1 MNKTIASQPLTGYQ
15 KMVIAMLALLQF
27 TVVLDFMIIS
37 PLGFLLMKVPGI
49 NTTRFGLIVSSYAI
63 SACISSIVA
72 AGFVDKYDRKKV
84 LLFFYA
90 GFILGTLC
98 CALSNSFWTLLAARI
113 VTGLFGGV
121 IGAISMSIITDLFEL
136 NQRGKVMGF
145 VQMGFAASQVLGI
158 PIGLF
163 FAPRWGWQSAF
174 MMIVVLAGLIIG
186 LILLNLKPIDKHLAV
201 QTDKNPFLHLYH
213 TLTNKKYRAAYIAV
227 TFLPVGGYMLM
238 PFGSAFSINNLHIHQ
253 EQLQW
258 LYLVSGLSS
267 VVIMPLVGRLSDKY
281 DKYKVFFTGSV
292 IAIIMVN
299 IYVNL
304 PVVSL
309 VTLMIVNVFLF
320 MGIMS
325 RIVPATTL
333 NSAIPDMADRGAFMS
348 VCAALQQ
355 MAGGI
360 GAFAAGLI
368 VHQKTSSSPLEN
380 YHILGIVV
388 SAFTVIC
395 LFLVYQVS
403 LVVKAKLSHIQKPIV
418 VPQVEMAE

>member
-1 MNKTIASQPLTGYQ
+1 MNTPTTAPAFSGYQ
-15 KMVIAMLALLQF
+15 KMVIGLLALLQF
-27 TVVLDFMIIS
+27 TVILDFMIIS

-49 NTTRFGLIVSSYAI
+49 DTTRFGLIVSSYAI
-63 SACISSIVA
+63 SACLSSIVA

-90 GFILGTLC
+90 GFVLGTLC
-98 CALSNSFWTLLAARI
+98 CALSNSFWTLLGARI
-113 VTGLFGGV
+113 ITGLFGGV
-121 IGAISMSIITDLFEL
+121 IGAISMSIITDLFAL

-174 MMIVVLAGLIIG
+174 MMIVVLALAIIG
-186 LILLNLKPIDKHLAV
+186 LIFFYLKPIDKHLAV
-201 QTDKNPFLHLYH
+201 QTDKNPFLHLFH
-213 TLTNKKYRAAYIAV
+213 TLGNKKYRAAYIAV

-238 PFGSAFSINNLHIHQ
+238 PFGSAFSVNNLHIHQ
-253 EQLQW
+253 EDLQW
-258 LYLVSGLSS
+258 LYLASGLSS
-267 VVIMPLVGRLSDKY
+267 VVIMPVVGRLSDKY
-281 DKYKVFFTGSV
+281 DKYKVFFAGSL

-304 PVVSL
+304 PPVSL
-309 VTLMIVNVFLF
+309 FVLMAINIFLF

-333 NSAIPDMADRGAFMS
+333 NSAIPDLADRGAFMS
-348 VCAALQQ
+348 ICAALQQ

-360 GAFAAGLI
+360 GAFVAGLI
-368 VHQKTSSSPLEN
+368 VHQQTNTSPLQN
-380 YHILGIVV
+380 YNILGIVV

-395 LFLVYQVS
+395 LLLVYQVS
-403 LVVKAKLSHIQKPIV
+403 KIVKEKLAKV
-418 VPQVEMAE
+418 AG

>member
-1 MNKTIASQPLTGYQ
+1 MNTPTTAPAFTGYQ
-15 KMVIAMLALLQF
+15 KMVIGLLALLQF
-27 TVVLDFMIIS
+27 TVILDFMIIS

-63 SACISSIVA
+63 SACLSSIVA

-90 GFILGTLC
+90 GFVLGTLC
-98 CALSNSFWTLLAARI
+98 CALSNSFWTLLGARI
-113 VTGLFGGV
+113 ITGLFGGV
-121 IGAISMSIITDLFEL
+121 IGAISMSIITDLFAL

-174 MMIVVLAGLIIG
+174 MMIVVLALAIIG
-186 LILLNLKPIDKHLAV
+186 LIFFYLKPIDKHLAV
-201 QTDKNPFLHLYH
+201 QTDKNPFLHLFH
-213 TLTNKKYRAAYIAV
+213 TLGNKKYRAAYIAV

-238 PFGSAFSINNLHIHQ
+238 PFGSAFSVNNLHIHQ
-253 EQLQW
+253 EDLQW
-258 LYLVSGLSS
+258 LYLASGLSS
-267 VVIMPLVGRLSDKY
+267 VVIMPVVGRLSDKY
-281 DKYKVFFTGSV
+281 DKYKVFFAGSL

-304 PVVSL
+304 PPVSL
-309 VTLMIVNVFLF
+309 FVLMAINIFLF

-333 NSAIPDMADRGAFMS
+333 NSAIPELADRGAFMS
-348 VCAALQQ
+348 ICAALQQ

-360 GAFAAGLI
+360 GAFVAGLI
-368 VHQKTSSSPLEN
+368 VHQQTNTSPLQN
-380 YHILGIVV
+380 YNILGIVV

-395 LFLVYQVS
+395 LLLVYQVS
-403 LVVKAKLSHIQKPIV
+403 KIVKEKLAKV
-418 VPQVEMAE
+418 TG